1 MLIKQSDLINEACA
15 MLDNMEYITESESK
29 ISALMVPVRHN
40 ARLGEDLI
48 QLESFVRYGMSND
61 ISDGGRAIANIC
73 TESGAPS
80 DHIGFV
86 VNEASLYEDDEVLD
100 TFAQVKEAGFPVH
113 VAQISEDSEFYRD
126 LMNALTLDEAY
137 ATFEES
143 ENLKSYCE
151 EFDPIDKMKE
161 LGSNVSNAVSNK
173 TASAKKVLSN
183 KYAAVQR
190 AIREKRAEARKAT
203 GTARVFINRQ
213 IDKLK
218 SAASSIKS
226 KLVSAKNA
234 AVSSVKSGVAKVKNL
249 GTNAANAVTSKVN
262 AAKDSVSNFAD
273 NTKSSIQSGVDRFK
287 SKFTK

>member
-48 QLESFVRYGMSND
+48 QLESFVRYGMSNN

-100 TFAQVKEAGFPVH
+100 TFAQVKE
-113 VAQISEDSEFYRD
+113 EDSEFYRD

-137 ATFEES
+137 STFEES

-151 EFDPIDKMKE
+151 EFAPIDKMKE